1 MGFKPIAIEK
11 LLTSDLMLTTQPFP
25 VTILATKNAAAA
37 ANAPITTTFNA
48 PDTGGCPVTLL
59 LK

>member
-11 LLTSDLMLTTQPFP
+11 LFTPDLRLQTPHFP

-37 ANAPITTTFNA
+37 AKAPITTTFNA
-48 PDTGGCPVTLL
+48 PDTGGWPVTLL